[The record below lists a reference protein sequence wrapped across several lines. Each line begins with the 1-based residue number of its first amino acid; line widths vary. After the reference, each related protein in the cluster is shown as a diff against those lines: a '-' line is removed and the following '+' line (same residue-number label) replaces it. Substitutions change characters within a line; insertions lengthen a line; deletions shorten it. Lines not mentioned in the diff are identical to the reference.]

1 MAQSLL
7 LSAGSEVQP
16 TDDNERNMEL
26 PSTVIHRGSLVGV
39 GIAVHLSRFD
49 AIPTNNVLGRL
60 TTIDQQG

>member
-1 MAQSLL
+1 
-7 LSAGSEVQP
+7 
-16 TDDNERNMEL
+16 MEL